1 MIKSLKY
8 RHFVATVFALL
19 ALGIFGVGSAQGN
32 QALAGTEITV
42 ALRSLPETDIIV
54 SRLSEFEEQTGIN
67 VRVAQYPEQQL
78 RDKLVQDLSTGA
90 GQFDVIAVDSIIIP
104 EFAEAGWVAP
114 LDDLIPNATQDYDIA
129 DISAGARGLL
139 SYKDS
144 LYGLP
149 IYTEVT
155 QLMYRKDLLEE
166 ASLAVPETMDELVA
180 AAEQLTD
187 RANNRYGIA
196 LRGLRGFGMN
206 VYTWAGF
213 LHAYGGQFL
222 SENTTP
228 DINNEAGVEA
238 TRVYAELTR
247 EYGPPGQANFS
258 WDNVQNA
265 FTSGQAAMIIDAN
278 NFYTRIE
285 DPTKSNIAG
294 KIGYAVVPAG
304 PNGRFPASYAL
315 GFAVSPVGAKTEA
328 EKQAATE
335 FILWATSYDMQLAS
349 IEKGI
354 VSQTRDKVL
363 TSDEYRAAAN
373 EEWLESTAESLRIA
387 NPNYLPQTV
396 AYRTMGDIVGVSV
409 QEVIS
414 GQQDAQAALDQA
426 ATQVEEY
433 LKQVGLYDTP
443 RTYQEP

>member
-1 MIKSLKY
+1 MIKPLKY
-8 RHFVATVFALL
+8 LYFVTVGFALF
-19 ALGIFGVGSAQGN
+19 ASSIFGMVSAQGD

-42 ALRSLPETDIIV
+42 ALRSLPETDFII
-54 SRLSEFEEQTGIN
+54 SRLPEFEKQTGIK
-67 VRVAQYPEQQL
+67 VRLAQYPEQQL

-90 GQFDVIAVDSIIIP
+90 GQFDIIAVDSIIIP

-114 LDDLIPNATQDYDIA
+114 LDELIPNATQDYDIA

-155 QLMYRKDLLEE
+155 QLMYRKDLFEE
-166 ASLAVPETMDELVA
+166 AGLTVPETMDELIEA
-180 AAEQLTD
+180 ARQLTD
-187 RANNRYGIA
+187 RSANRYGIA

-213 LHAYGGQFL
+213 LHSYGGQFL

-228 DINNEAGVEA
+228 NINNKAGVEA
-238 TRVYAELTR
+238 TQVYADLIR

-285 DPTKSNIAG
+285 DPSKSNIAG

-315 GFAVSPVGAKTEA
+315 GFAVSPVGAKTDG

-363 TSDEYRAAAN
+363 TSNQYRSAAN
-373 EEWLESTAESLRIA
+373 EEWLTSTAESLRIA

-414 GQQDAQAALDQA
+414 GQQDSQAALDQA
-426 ATQVEEY
+426 AAQIEEY
-433 LKQVGLYDTP
+433 LKQIKLYDTP